1 MEVNHDGMVS
11 AVITADRADTLDML
25 ARDAKSLERALAD
38 AGLKTDSGNLQ
49 FNLRGE
55 GQSGNAFGARDDGAA
70 PGAARH
76 TPETGA
82 AEPHL
87 SHAGAYTNLR
97 AASGGLDI
105 RV

>member
-1 MEVNHDGMVS
+1 MEVNHDGRVS

-25 ARDAKSLERALAD
+25 ARDAKGLERALAD
-38 AGLKTDSGNLQ
+38 AGLRTDSGNLQ

-55 GQSGNAFGARDDGAA
+55 GQSGNAFGSRDDGAGSGADRPA
-70 PGAARH
+70 PRAG
-76 TPETGA
+76 T
-82 AEPHL
+82 AEPHPP
-87 SHAGAYTNLR
+87 HGGAYTNLR